1 MKVGIV
7 TIFPDFVKVVREY
20 GVIAQAVE
28 NGLLEIEIFNLRD
41 FTTDKHKV
49 VDDYPYGGGPGMVM
63 KPEPLF
69 RFFEYYTNN
78 FGKPYVVLTSPQGKR
93 LDNNAAKELATKENL
108 VIICGRYEG
117 IDERV
122 MTFVDDEISIG
133 DYVLTG
139 GELPAMVIL
148 DVLSRFVPGVVEEE
162 SVKNDS
168 FYNDLL
174 DHPHYTRPAEINGM
188 SVPEVLM
195 SGNHEE
201 VELWRRKESLKK
213 TLLKRPDLF
222 IKHNFDEMDKKA
234 LIKLFREMSGNAR

>member
-1 MKVGIV
+1 MKISVL
-7 TIFPDFVKVVREY
+7 TIFPEFVRVIKEY

-28 NGLLEIEIFNLRD
+28 NKLLEIEIFNLRD
-41 FTTDKHKV
+41 YTVDKHKV

-63 KPEPLF
+63 KPEPFF
-69 RFFEYYTNN
+69 RFFEFYTKSY
-78 FGKPYVVLTSPQGKR
+78 GKPYVILTSPQGITLTNEVAKR
-93 LDNNAAKELATKENL
+93 LCKEENI

-122 MTFVDDEISIG
+122 MEFVNEEISIG

-139 GELPAMVIL
+139 GELPAMVIV

-174 DHPHYTRPAEINGM
+174 DHPHYTRPRQIGNLK
-188 SVPEVLM
+188 VPEVLL

-213 TLLKRPDLF
+213 TMLKRPDLF
-222 IKHNFDEMDKKA
+222 LKHTMDDLDKKA
-234 LIKLFREMSGNAR
+234 LLLLFKELMRSA